1 MYELKKGL
9 MNMQI
14 GLTIVAGIPLNE
26 AGVEANKS
34 IKVNGKN
41 TKGYKGI
48 KRKKT
53 YFTDLY

>member
-26 AGVEANKS
+26 AGVA
-34 IKVNGKN
+34 
-41 TKGYKGI
+41 Y
-48 KRKKT
+48 RKPN
-53 YFTDLY
+53 LI